1 MKMKILLYVPTV
13 MTVMMSAV
21 VGTVTT
27 ATVKSPTKIAW
38 PRTTVYPGHNLK
50 GKMFTLSR
58 YNGGVSLY
66 SPSFNPS
73 PSPSSYPWTASPYP
87 WTASPPSSSSS
98 TWRPTTT
105 PYRTSSTWRPTTT
118 PYRTS
123 STWRPTTTPYRTSS
137 TWRPTTT
144 PYRTSS
150 TWRRTTTPYR
160 TSSTWRR
167 TTTPYRTSSTWRRTT
182 TPYRTSSWTTAPPF
196 RGVSVCLRYVAEATD
211 YQPIFTLSPGSSSRM
226 TLSGSP
232 VGGCELS
239 FSSGYYSLSFRS
251 YRTFWS
257 NVRPDF
263 WTRVCV
269 TVDTMKGVAQ
279 TFSGGKISV
288 RKKLPVQSVWTG
300 EPVIDIPGFDGQLTD
315 VQVWDYPLRYSEII
329 NYMNGYY
336 GSYRGSALS
345 WSRISYSLRGNSL
358 LEDIFEWQENRPI
371 RRWDREH
378 GPMGEKRK
386 KKFFN
391 KGERKERKRE
401 QI

>member
-1 MKMKILLYVPTV
+1 MKMKILLTLTHVPTV
-13 MTVMMSAV
+13 MMVMMSAV

-27 ATVKSPTKIAW
+27 ATVKSPAKIAL

-73 PSPSSYPWTASPYP
+73 PSPSSYPWTS
-87 WTASPPSSSSS
+87 SPPYSSS
-98 TWRPTTT
+98 TTWRPTTTT
-105 PYRTSSTWRPTTT
+105 PYRTSTTWRPTTTT

-123 STWRPTTTPYRTSS
+123 TTWRPTTTTPHRTSTTWRPTTTTPYRTST
-137 TWRPTTT
+137 TWTPTTT
-144 PYRTSS
+144 TPHRTST
-150 TWRRTTTPYR
+150 TWKPT
-160 TSSTWRR
+160 
-167 TTTPYRTSSTWRRTT
+167 TT
-182 TPYRTSSWTTAPPF
+182 TPYRTSSWTTAPPS

-211 YQPIFTLSPGSSSRM
+211 YQQIFTLSPDSSSRM

-232 VGGCELS
+232 IGGCDLS

-279 TFSGGKISV
+279 VFSGGNISV
-288 RKKLPVQSVWTG
+288 RKKLPVQSVLTG

-315 VQVWDYPLRYSEII
+315 VQVWDYPLRYREII

-336 GSYRGSALS
+336 GSYRGSVLS

-358 LEDIFEWQENRPI
+358 LEDIFEWQENQPI
-371 RRWDREH
+371 RRGDREH

-401 QI
+401 PL